1 MQTFFETLFSDISII
16 TGNIGKIGIGLVSC
30 FFDIILLVQHFC
42 LYGKNNDRQLE
53 SRIEEIEE
61 KSPIVSRQR
70 LESNLSI
77 TGSKYGF
84 SPMASAVL
92 YHTVKG
98 DVMNSTA
105 SFRDVFSPDIMA
117 SQVRKFL
124 IIFPRFST
132 RKCIEAFFKDLL
144 LKDVGSE
151 PPYSKIT

>member
-1 MQTFFETLFSDISII
+1 MI

-42 LYGKNNDRQLE
+42 LYGKNNDRQLDQ
-53 SRIEEIEE
+53 RIEEIEE
-61 KSPIVSRQR
+61 KSPIVSRNR

-92 YHTVKG
+92 YHATKG

-105 SFRDVFSPDIMA
+105 SFRDVFSPDITA
-117 SQVRKFL
+117 SQVRSNL
-124 IIFPRFST
+124 ILSRN
-132 RKCIEAFFKDLL
+132 
-144 LKDVGSE
+144 
-151 PPYSKIT
+151 